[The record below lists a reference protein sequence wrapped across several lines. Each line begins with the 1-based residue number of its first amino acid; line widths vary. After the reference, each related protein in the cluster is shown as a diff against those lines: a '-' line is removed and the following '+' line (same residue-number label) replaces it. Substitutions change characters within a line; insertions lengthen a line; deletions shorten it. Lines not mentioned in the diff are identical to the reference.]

1 MTRPEQQPID
11 NRPPVWPAFVGFAA
25 VLFAAQILG
34 VVVLGAMFAIHLASA
49 PDSTENPKAILGS
62 ILDFVTS
69 PPALVASAAVSS
81 LTLVGASLIGARL
94 SKTPAKERLR
104 LAEGRVG
111 WGRAAV
117 ASIGVVGISWAFGG
131 LISALGLDGIGI
143 LHLFE
148 KAFAKMSPGYI
159 ALSVLFIGV
168 TAPIGEEFFFR
179 GFMQTRLAARWKRP
193 LAIATAAAAFG
204 LMHMDP
210 IQGTYAFFVGLYLG
224 YVTEITGSIRIA
236 IAGHAINNCLSVI
249 AATGLLGAS
258 DPNPSNLEKWGAPLI
273 GLVAVTLGVIAL
285 KTAKTKMEPQAQM
298 PLQMSVQVVG
308 AEPSE

>member
-1 MTRPEQQPID
+1 MMRPEQQPSD

-34 VVVLGAMFAIHLASA
+34 IVVLGTMFAIHLVTTNDA
-49 PDSTENPKAILGS
+49 PDSKAILAS

-69 PPALVASAAVSS
+69 PQALVASAAVSS

-94 SKTPAKERLR
+94 SKTPATERLR

-117 ASIGVVGISWAFGG
+117 ASVGVVGISWVFGG
-131 LISALGLDGIGI
+131 LISALGLEGIGI

-148 KAFAKMSPGYI
+148 KAFAKMSPVYI
-159 ALSVLFIGV
+159 ALSILFIGV

-224 YVTEITGSIRIA
+224 YVTEATGSIRIA

-249 AATGLLGAS
+249 FASGLAGTA
-258 DPNPSNLEKWGAPLI
+258 DPHPSTLEKWGAPLI

-285 KTAKTKMEPQAQM
+285 KTAKTTQAQM